1 MNSALKKLVEEI
13 EKNAGEFPFKPK
25 GGKPEA
31 GNEKDGGK
39 KFPPKSEGKPGDT
52 KNQNGNN
59 DKKENGKVSDSGKKP
74 EGEKKEAPK
83 FGKDNEGKNPEAN
96 GANGNQEGR
105 PGEGNENQNPG
116 NGTAQGAAASGAG
129 AIDPT
134 AIIDFFAQNP
144 KPDSQAFNDFAQ
156 SQGIDAN
163 VANTVAYTLAGKY
176 VMFLR
181 GGKSSG
187 KDISQVDPAQLDKGI
202 QVEMEHTSDM
212 ASAKKIALDHIT
224 GEMPDYYDRLEQMEG
239 VGGEVVAKP
248 KQEQSSGD
256 QQNKGQPN
264 KEQQNKEQPNKDKQG
279 DKKKP
284 M

>member
-52 KNQNGNN
+52 KNQNGSN

-74 EGEKKEAPK
+74 EGEKKEDPK
-83 FGKDNEGKNPEAN
+83 FGKGNEGKNPEAN
-96 GANGNQEGR
+96 GANGSQEGK

-116 NGTAQGAAASGAG
+116 NGAAQGAAAPGAG

-212 ASAKKIALDHIT
+212 ATAKKVSFDHLV
-224 GEMPDYYDRLEQMEG
+224 EMPDYYDRLEQMEG
-239 VGGEVVAKP
+239 AGGEVVAKP
-248 KQEQSSGD
+248 KQEQSNG
-256 QQNKGQPN
+256 GQPNKEQQN
-264 KEQQNKEQPNKDKQG
+264 KEQQNKEQPNKDQQG